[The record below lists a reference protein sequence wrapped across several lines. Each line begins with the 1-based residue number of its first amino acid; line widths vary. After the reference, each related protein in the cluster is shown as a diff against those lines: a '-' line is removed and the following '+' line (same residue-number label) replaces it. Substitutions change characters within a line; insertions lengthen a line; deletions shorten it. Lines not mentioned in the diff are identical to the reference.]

1 VDSDWLFSNFLQLRA
16 FRSAPSPRNPSLFS
30 AELPDS
36 SHREAPLQLW
46 ANLRQ
51 RPLGTGI
58 TKINEKT
65 DLNIS
70 LASPALQNIGG

>member
-1 VDSDWLFSNFLQLRA
+1 
-16 FRSAPSPRNPSLFS
+16 LFS

-51 RPLGTGI
+51 KPLGTGI

-70 LASPALQNIGG
+70 LASPALQNQNIGG